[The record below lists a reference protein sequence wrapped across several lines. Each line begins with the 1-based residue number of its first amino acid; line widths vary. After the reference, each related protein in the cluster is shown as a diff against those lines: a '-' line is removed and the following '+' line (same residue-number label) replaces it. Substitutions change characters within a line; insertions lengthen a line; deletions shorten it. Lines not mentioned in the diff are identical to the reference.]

1 MKLNN
6 LVKNIIE
13 NNKINNQTEIKDILF
28 NKYKIKITQSNI
40 SRILKQINAIKVID
54 DDKKTYYE
62 IKDKLNK
69 NSDWLKNLVK
79 KTDDNGN
86 IILVTSYSG
95 SGNIIGQ
102 FIDENNIDGIMGT
115 VSGDNTTIIIPKDI
129 KKIKEIRLNIEKIL
143 L

>member
-79 KTDDNGN
+79 KIDDNGN

>member
-13 NNKINNQTEIKDILF
+13 NNKISNQTEIKDILF

-79 KTDDNGN
+79 KIDDNGN

-102 FIDENNIDGIMGT
+102 FVDENNIDGIMGT